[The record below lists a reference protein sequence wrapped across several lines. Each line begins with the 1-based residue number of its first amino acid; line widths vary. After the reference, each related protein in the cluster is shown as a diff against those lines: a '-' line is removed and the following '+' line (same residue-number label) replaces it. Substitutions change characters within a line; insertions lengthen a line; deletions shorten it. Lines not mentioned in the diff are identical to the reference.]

1 MIRYWAVVPA
11 AGTGQRFGQEVAK
24 QYLQIAGQAV
34 MQHSLNRLC
43 QALPLSACV
52 VPISAE
58 DRYAQQLTYDYPEQI
73 RFVIGGA
80 ERMDSVLAGL
90 LSLVSDAA
98 ADDWVLVHDVA
109 RPCIASSSLQKLM
122 SELADDPVG
131 GLLAVPVRDTLK
143 RGELGQVQATVARE
157 GLWQAQTPQ
166 MFRYGLLLDALQS
179 AVSSGRMV
187 TDEASAMEQ
196 AGHVVRLIEGRS
208 DNIKITYADD
218 LALAA
223 AILAAQ
229 VIR

>member
-11 AGTGQRFGQEVAK
+11 AGTGQRFGQEIAK

-73 RFVIGGA
+73 RFVQGGA

-90 LSLVSDAA
+90 LSLAGQAA
-98 ADDWVLVHDVA
+98 VDDWVLVHDVA
-109 RPCIASSSLQKLM
+109 RPCVTAECLQQLLQ
-122 SELADDPVG
+122 ELSDDRVG
-131 GLLAVPVRDTLK
+131 GILAVPVRDTLK
-143 RGELGQVQATVARE
+143 QVTQQQIISTVPRD
-157 GLWQAQTPQ
+157 GMWQAQTPQ
-166 MFRYGLLLDALQS
+166 MFRYGCLVQALQD
-179 AVSSGRMV
+179 AVAAGVTV
-187 TDEASAMEQ
+187 TDEASAMQ
-196 AGHVVRLIEGRS
+196 WAGYTVQVVQGRS
-208 DNIKITYADD
+208 DNIKITYPED

>member
-1 MIRYWAVVPA
+1 MTQYWAVVPA
-11 AGTGQRFGQEVAK
+11 AGSGRRFGGDTPK

-34 MQHSLNRLC
+34 IQHSLNRLC
-43 QALPLSACV
+43 QALPLSGCV
-52 VPISAE
+52 VPISR
-58 DRYAQQLTYDYPEQI
+58 DDQLAPSLCYLQPERI
-73 RFVIGGA
+73 CFVQGGA

-90 LSLVSDAA
+90 LSLADQAHR
-98 ADDWVLVHDVA
+98 DDWVLVHDVA
-109 RPCIASSSLQKLM
+109 RPCVATSSLHTLVA
-122 SELADDPVG
+122 ELADDPVG
-131 GLLAVPVRDTLK
+131 GILAVPVRDTLK
-143 RGELGQVQATVARE
+143 RGQSGQIAVTVARD

-166 MFRYGLLLDALQS
+166 MFRYGLLLNALQS
-179 AVSSGRMV
+179 ATQSRHLV

-229 VIR
+229 LS